1 MVDQA
6 EQDPHNTVVGAAEAR
21 LKQALQAQV
30 LKVGTVVMED
40 KMLFKQVQINFTLA
54 EAAEELGKWPWVKAA
69 MAEAET
75 AQFKIT
81 KEQLLLQQDLVVAAA
96 EMAANIEQVD
106 LVQAEL

>member
-1 MVDQA
+1 VDQA
-6 EQDPHNTVVGAAEAR
+6 EQDPHNTVAGAAEAQLR
-21 LKQALQAQV
+21 QARVDRV
-30 LKVGTVVMED
+30 LLAGSVVTEE

-54 EAAEELGKWPWVKAA
+54 EAAEELGKWLREKAA

-81 KEQLLLQQDLVVAAA
+81 KGQLLLQQDLAVEAA
-96 EMAANIEQVD
+96 EMAANTEQVD